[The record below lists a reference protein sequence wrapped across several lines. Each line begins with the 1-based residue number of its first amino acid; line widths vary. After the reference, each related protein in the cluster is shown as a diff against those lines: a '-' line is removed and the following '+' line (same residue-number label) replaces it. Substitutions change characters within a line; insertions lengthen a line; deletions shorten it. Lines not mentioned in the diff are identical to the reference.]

1 MDVTRSVA
9 NEAGVESAD
18 SGSATVRPI
27 ERHLSVVDISQESE
41 EAGMDL
47 ADLGGSPLAIY
58 TVGTA
63 VVVIGVSV
71 ALAIVRVPGVWVPIR
86 TWLVMLPIALGALWL
101 GSLAWT
107 VLVTVVSVLGLKEY
121 ARATG
126 LYREL
131 PFVIVIYLTIIA
143 ENVAAQLQRYD
154 FFMAIPMWGIL
165 ILVLVPILRNRT
177 EDMLQWFALAVVG
190 LIFFGFFLA
199 HLSYL
204 GLSPLGLGY
213 VLFVVLATQL
223 NDALG
228 FIYGKLFGRRR
239 WTSISP
245 NKTVEGAVLAMLTT
259 IALAFVHWRVAF
271 PHVPAW
277 GVVAAGVIVGL
288 GGQVGDLTMAN
299 VKRNVGIK
307 DFGHV
312 LPGHGGITDRVNSLM
327 VTAPVFAH
335 FMGFLFGGFPATA
348 PGFSLDRL
356 P

>member
-1 MDVTRSVA
+1 
-9 NEAGVESAD
+9 
-18 SGSATVRPI
+18 
-27 ERHLSVVDISQESE
+27 
-41 EAGMDL
+41 MDL
-47 ADLGGSPLAIY
+47 AKLGASPLPVY

-63 VVVIGVSV
+63 VVVLV
-71 ALAIVRVPGVWVPIR
+71 AAVIALIAVPSIWVPIR
-86 TWLVMLPIALGALWL
+86 TWLLMLPVAIGALWL
-101 GSLAWT
+101 GPIAWT
-107 VLVTVVSVLGLKEY
+107 ALVTVVSILGFKEY

-126 LYREL
+126 LYREVA
-131 PFVIVIYLTIIA
+131 FVIVVYLTIIA
-143 ENVAAQLQRYD
+143 ANVASLVQRYD

-165 ILVLVPILRNRT
+165 LLVLVPIVRNRT
-177 EDMLQWFALAVVG
+177 DDMLQWFALAIVG

-213 VLFVVLATQL
+213 VLFVLLATQL

-228 FIYGKLFGRRR
+228 FIYGKLLGHRR
-239 WTSISP
+239 WTPISP
-245 NKTVEGAVLAMLTT
+245 NKTIEGAGLALATT
-259 IALAFVHWRVAF
+259 IALAFVQWAIAF
-271 PHVPAW
+271 PHVPIW

-307 DFGHV
+307 DFGHL

-335 FMGFLFGGFPATA
+335 FMGFLFGGFPGTA
-348 PGFSLDRL
+348 PGMTFGRL
-356 P
+356 L